1 MTSAAATAVRLT
13 GLRRHYGNL
22 RALDGVDLAFPA
34 GSFTAVM
41 GPSGSGKS
49 TLLQCAAGLDRPT
62 AGRVEVGG
70 VALEG
75 LSERRLT
82 LLRRDRIGFVFQSF
96 NLLPSLTAAQNVAL
110 PLRLAGRQPSR
121 AEVRGAL
128 ERVGLGARA
137 GHRPGELSGGQQQR
151 VALARALITR
161 PAVLFG
167 DEPTGALDTATS
179 RDVLAM
185 LRELV
190 DRDGQTI
197 VMVTHD
203 PVAAS
208 YADRVVFLVDGRVHG
223 ELTSPTAQ
231 EVATRMAR
239 LETAPEAAFGAAAP
253 DAASGAAPR
262 AASGAAPGAASDAAR
277 ASELSGAA
285 QAGGVAC

>member
-1 MTSAAATAVRLT
+1 MTSTAVRLT
-13 GLRRHYGNL
+13 GLRRFYGDV
-22 RALDGVDLAFPA
+22 RALDGVDLAFPT

-62 AGRVEVGG
+62 SGRVEVGD

-110 PLRLAGRQPSR
+110 PLRLAGRRPSR
-121 AEVRGAL
+121 AEVRAAL

-151 VALARALITR
+151 VAIARALITR

-190 DRDGQTI
+190 DHDGQTI

-208 YADRVVFLVDGRVHG
+208 YADRVVFLVDGRVHD

-231 EVATRMAR
+231 QVAMRMAT
-239 LETAPEAAFGAAAP
+239 LETDAGFPQEAAAGSLRTA
-253 DAASGAAPR
+253 G
-262 AASGAAPGAASDAAR
+262 
-277 ASELSGAA
+277 
-285 QAGGVAC
+285 QAGGH